1 MYLDTAEEA
10 ETEVNGYEGPCEF
23 NKAVGYLD
31 TVGNAVDI
39 SQLIPL
45 VDAATTCRQLVR
57 WRCRNA
63 IINSASNALTYWR
76 NRNGDAMA
84 YFGNA
89 TARSAGRCE
98 FSSYAIPIDDVVVGR
113 QHRPSSST
121 SSTSS
126 SSVVVACCRSSSSD
140 VVRRRR
146 RSPSPVVCRPS
157 SSVFRRRHSS
167 VVRRPTSSDVV
178 VRRRNSSVF
187 RRPSLSSV
195 I

>member
-1 MYLDTAEEA
+1 M
-10 ETEVNGYEGPCEF
+10 NGYEGPCEF

-126 SSVVVACCRSSSSD
+126 SL
-140 VVRRRR
+140 
-146 RSPSPVVCRPS
+146 SPVVVRP
-157 SSVFRRRHSS
+157 RPTSS
-167 VVRRPTSSDVV
+167 VVARCRSSSDVV
-178 VRRRNSSVF
+178 VRRRHSSVVARRPTSSSIVVVVRRCRLLSF
-187 RRPSLSSV
+187 VLVGRRPSSSS
-195 I
+195 